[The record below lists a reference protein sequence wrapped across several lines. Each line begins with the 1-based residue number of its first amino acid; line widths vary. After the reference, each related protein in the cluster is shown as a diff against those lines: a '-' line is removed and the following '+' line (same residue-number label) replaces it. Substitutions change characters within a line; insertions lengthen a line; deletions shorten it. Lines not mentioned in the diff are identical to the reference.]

1 MIRRPPRST
10 LLTYTTLF
18 RSYYSEA
25 KYEDNSMGIGLPLAK
40 AVIEKQGGYI
50 SVESDDEETVFIV
63 KYIK

>member
-1 MIRRPPRST
+1 M
-10 LLTYTTLF
+10 LF
-18 RSYYSEA
+18 RSEA

>member
-1 MIRRPPRST
+1 MKITMISLIIVKMCIRDR
-10 LLTYTTLF
+10 
-18 RSYYSEA
+18 YYSEA